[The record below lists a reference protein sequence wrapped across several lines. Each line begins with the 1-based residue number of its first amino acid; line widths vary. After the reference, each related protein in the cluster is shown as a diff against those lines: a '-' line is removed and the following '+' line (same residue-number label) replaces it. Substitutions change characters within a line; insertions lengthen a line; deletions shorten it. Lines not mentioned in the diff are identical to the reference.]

1 MPDVTQ
7 ASGLFLATVIG
18 AAVGVVAGTLIQY
31 FLTMALE
38 YKSKARQ
45 KTTLMKELTYNRA
58 LIDELAEELQRLRN
72 ALNAGVLDRYAG
84 YFAFNHAIFAQANAA
99 AINGVI
105 YELLSTDEVR
115 RAQRIV
121 SLLSV
126 NNANWVNGE
135 ITKRKNIL
143 INTPAEFDRH
153 EAVNFVNFIENQIR
167 ELGQWIDGLI
177 QTLS

>member
-72 ALNAGVLDRYAG
+72 ALNAG
-84 YFAFNHAIFAQANAA
+84 
-99 AINGVI
+99 
-105 YELLSTDEVR
+105 
-115 RAQRIV
+115 
-121 SLLSV
+121 
-126 NNANWVNGE
+126 
-135 ITKRKNIL
+135 
-143 INTPAEFDRH
+143 
-153 EAVNFVNFIENQIR
+153 
-167 ELGQWIDGLI
+167 DGFCTRLRW
-177 QTLS
+177 L

>member
-7 ASGLFLATVIG
+7 ASGLFWATVFG

-58 LIDELAEELQRLRN
+58 LIDELAAEAQRLRN
-72 ALNAGVLDRYAG
+72 AVNGGVLDKYAG
-84 YFAFNHAIFAQANAA
+84 YFAFNNAIFAQANAA

-105 YELLSTDEVR
+105 YEILSTDEIK

-121 SLLSV
+121 SLLSI
-126 NNANWVNGE
+126 NNANWVSGE
-135 ITKRKNIL
+135 ITRRKNTL
-143 INTPAEFDRH
+143 INTPQEFNQH
-153 EAVNFVNFIENQIR
+153 EAVAFVDFLENQIR
-167 ELGQWIDGLI
+167 ELGQWLDALVK
-177 QTLS
+177 TLS